1 MKEEKIITLL
11 DRKNSEGKYEDR
23 ALVVTNKKP
32 VAVYFNKYQVFAAR
46 LASSAPGRA
55 PEFWIVTDDGKRF
68 VKCAN
73 EKKYFLLQSEAPEAV
88 WSEAFA
94 RLDGKI

>member
-11 DRKNSEGKYEDR
+11 ERVNSQGKYEDK
-23 ALVVTNKKP
+23 ALVLTNKKP

-46 LASSAPGRA
+46 LASSAPGRV

-68 VKCAN
+68 VKCAT
-73 EKKYFLLQSEAPEAV
+73 EPKYFMLQSEAPEAV